1 LAELHVEVL
10 QDHGV
15 DDLTLCLEICEAGAR
30 GCVYKAICI
39 VPDSFFELETNACGE
54 SERSDALP
62 SEQRSATYE
71 APVLA
76 VAVGLRGAVDE
87 ASVVYPVAAWG
98 EREGCRADCGS
109 GVRGHLGYPVD
120 AGGEWYWAVP
130 WEEAD
135 RARGIRL
142 LGVIT
147 TGRVLHKI
155 VIDVTEE
162 RG

>member
-1 LAELHVEVL
+1 LGELGVEVL
-10 QDHGV
+10 RDHSV
-15 DDLTLCLEICEAGAR
+15 DDPTLCLEICEAGAL
-30 GCVYKAICI
+30 GCVYEAICI
-39 VPDSFFELETNACGE
+39 VPDSFFELETGARGE

-71 APVLA
+71 AFVLA

-87 ASVVYPVAAWG
+87 ASVVYTVAAWG
-98 EREGCRADCGS
+98 EREECRADCGS